1 MISTH
6 CCARTTAGH
15 AALPLRTPKNSRR
28 PISTLLSRR
37 RHPNG
42 SIQLHGRGQ
51 IRAAL
56 VVSRGDGQSP
66 LWSKTVLTQFKW
78 DVCVTPERHRSGPLF
93 VVVQPAKWFN
103 LGFNRGARFFA
114 FGDVVN
120 FAARS
125 SNPSIA
131 HFPHILSM
139 SRGQRH
145 WRVCLS
151 QRRIYR
157 QRSPKREP
165 RRISRRIL

>member
-66 LWSKTVLTQFKW
+66 LWSKMVLTPFKW
-78 DVCVTPERHRSGPLF
+78 DVCATPERHRSGPLF

-103 LGFNRGARFFA
+103 LGFNRGALF
-114 FGDVVN
+114 
-120 FAARS
+120 S
-125 SNPSIA
+125 PLEMWSIS
-131 HFPHILSM
+131 L
-139 SRGQRH
+139 RGPVTRA
-145 WRVCLS
+145 S
-151 QRRIYR
+151 
-157 QRSPKREP
+157 
-165 RRISRRIL
+165 RISRISSPCPAARGTGESA